1 LVDPDDPKKLADT
14 IQYVL
19 SHLDEAHAKGRT
31 ARERCKQRYDMSNLR
46 SGLHELVEHVSAKK
60 G

>member
-1 LVDPDDPKKLADT
+1 MAFN
-14 IQYVL
+14 IL
-19 SHLDEAHAKGRT
+19 SHPGEAKAKGYA
-31 ARERCKQRYDMSNLR
+31 ARERCKQRYDIHNLE